1 VWGRQDNQYQD
12 QKEQAQME
20 KGKVKWFDRKKGYGF
35 VTKADGKDVYVH
47 YSGINGDGYKYL
59 VDGEEVEFDVQE
71 DTRGPKAVN
80 VNRLN
85 PPPEKPRRD
94 MM

>member
-1 VWGRQDNQYQD
+1 
-12 QKEQAQME
+12 ME

-35 VTKADGKDVYVH
+35 VTMTDGKDVYVH

-59 VDGEEVEFDVQE
+59 VDGEEVEFEVQE

-80 VNRLN
+80 VVRLN
-85 PPPEKPRRD
+85 PPPDKPQRSGRMD
-94 MM
+94 ME